1 MSRRIGFRVSAGGQ
15 DVTGQLEDLGV
26 SITITDAIGTE
37 SDRAEIEFD
46 DLGGQIESVE
56 TGVELLIWLGYVPGL
71 DFMGRYIVDEV
82 NYEGWPQ
89 KVIVLARAADQR
101 DSLKERRVE
110 AYEDRTLGDIFQEV
124 AGRNGLQAAV
134 SGQIASFH
142 YAYIAQQEE
151 SDEEFAS
158 RLAGKHGAIATI
170 KNGRLIVVPKGSG
183 ENPEGQSMG
192 TFHVRR
198 PGNLVSYSVV
208 WKDKPAHE
216 KVEAS
221 WFDREEAELETVE
234 EDASDHGPVYRIR
247 EPFPTEDE
255 AKEAAR
261 SKAIDIRRGEATA
274 TFEVE
279 GDTEARAEMLLQC
292 SGVRSKVDGLWSIER
307 VEHRVDGTF
316 TTMITAKPPEQ
327 SSNGSGGGSSGGS
340 GGSDRDRLNWTPPDW

>member
-1 MSRRIGFRVSAGGQ
+1 MSRRIGFRVTAGGE
-15 DVTGQLEDLGV
+15 DVTSQLEQLGV

-46 DLGGQIESVE
+46 DLGGQIDSVE

-82 NYEGWPQ
+82 RYEGWPQ

-101 DSLKERRVE
+101 ESLKERRVE
-110 AYEDRTLGDIFQEV
+110 AYEDMTLGDIFQEV

-134 SGQIASFH
+134 SGQIASFL
-142 YAYIAQQEE
+142 YPYIAQQEE

-158 RLAGKHGAIATI
+158 RLAGKHGAIATV

-183 ENPEGQSMG
+183 ENPDGQSMG
-192 TFHVRR
+192 TFQVRR
-198 PGNLVSYSVV
+198 PGNLVSYSVT

-216 KVEAS
+216 TVEAS
-221 WFDREEAELETVE
+221 WFNRDEAELETVE
-234 EDASDHGPVYRIR
+234 EEASDHGPTYRIR
-247 EPFPTEDE
+247 EPFPTEEE
-255 AKEAAR
+255 AQEAAR
-261 SKAIDIRRGEATA
+261 SKAVDIRRGEASA
-274 TFEVE
+274 TFEIE
-279 GDTEARAEMLLQC
+279 GDTDARAEMFLQC

-316 TTMITAKPPEQ
+316 TTTITAKPPEVEGGT
-327 SSNGSGGGSSGGS
+327 SGSPPAEAESGG
-340 GGSDRDRLNWTPPDW
+340 LNWTAPDW